1 MFSTDFFL
9 NITHLYEYEHHADPR
24 RSVLQRLRRRPP
36 GPWGPMWPLAVA
48 VLRPHCP
55 RHTQGA
61 WLDGSADIAAVIA
74 GLQRTATS
82 GLLRAAG
89 WPRLTSLGGGGRC
102 GPRGERAGLGP
113 PAADLLRAEPARA
126 AQLSSRCSQVSTPR
140 ASHRLQGTL
149 GTPSPG
155 HREVDH
161 TRVSKVHGKG
171 RTGARRRQ
179 DAMLGR

>member
-9 NITHLYEYEHHADPR
+9 NITHLYEYEHHTDPR
-24 RSVLQRLRRRPP
+24 HSVLQRLRRRPP

-48 VLRPHCP
+48 VL
-55 RHTQGA
+55 
-61 WLDGSADIAAVIA
+61 A

-89 WPRLTSLGGGGRC
+89 RPRLTSRGGGGRC

>member
-24 RSVLQRLRRRPP
+24 HSVLLQRLRRRPP
-36 GPWGPMWPLAVA
+36 GPRGPMWPLAVA
-48 VLRPHCP
+48 VL
-55 RHTQGA
+55 
-61 WLDGSADIAAVIA
+61 A

-89 WPRLTSLGGGGRC
+89 RPRLTSRGGGGRC

>member
-24 RSVLQRLRRRPP
+24 HSVLQRLRRRPP

-48 VLRPHCP
+48 VL
-55 RHTQGA
+55 
-61 WLDGSADIAAVIA
+61 A

-89 WPRLTSLGGGGRC
+89 RPRLTSRGGGGRC

-171 RTGARRRQ
+171 RTGARRWQ
-179 DAMLGR
+179 DAMLGC